1 MSWTEK
7 DREYFRGWEDGAK
20 HAIETIRWELLTL
33 EADTNTPVAID
44 IYEILNK
51 LAKEFEK

>member
-7 DREYFRGWEDGAK
+7 DKEYFRGWEDGAK
-20 HAIETIRWELLTL
+20 HAIETIRQELLTL

>member
-1 MSWTEK
+1 MSWTER
-7 DREYFRGWEDGAK
+7 DREYLRGWEDGAK

-33 EADTNTPVAID
+33 EADTKTPVAID